1 MISEKHTQNLAEK
14 IANLLQNES
23 QNSDFSSLQK
33 SIEKIN
39 QRLDGIENKL
49 DNNSL
54 ASQLSILHSKKHPSQ
69 NKYNVIEAIVD
80 EVFENTAEE
89 KACTFEPNGKP
100 CDHCSMCNSHG
111 F

>member
-1 MISEKHTQNLAEK
+1 MSNQNTQNLAEK
-14 IANLLQNES
+14 IAALLQNES
-23 QNSDFSSLQK
+23 QNNDFSTLQT

-39 QRLDGIENKL
+39 QRLDGIESKL
-49 DNNSL
+49 NSKIVE
-54 ASQLSILHSKKHPSQ
+54 SQNSIKNSTKHPSLE
-69 NKYNVIEAIVD
+69 KYNIIEAIVD
-80 EVFENTAEE
+80 EVFENYQEE

>member
-1 MISEKHTQNLAEK
+1 MISEKNTQNLAEK

-23 QNSDFSSLQK
+23 QGNELSSLQA

-39 QRLDGIENKL
+39 NRLEKIEYYLETEDPKPKIQNPKS
-49 DNNSL
+49 N
-54 ASQLSILHSKKHPSQ
+54 HPSQ
-69 NKYNVIEAIVD
+69 QKYNVIEAIVD
-80 EVFENTAEE
+80 EVFENYQEE

>member
-1 MISEKHTQNLAEK
+1 MISEKNTQNLAEK

-23 QNSDFSSLQK
+23 QNTEFSALQS

-39 QRLDGIENKL
+39 SRLESIEN
-49 DNNSL
+49 
-54 ASQLSILHSKKHPSQ
+54 QLSSSNSKPETQNLKLNHPSQ
-69 NKYNVIEAIVD
+69 QKYNVIEATAR
-80 EVFENTAEE
+80 EVFENYKQE
-89 KACTFEPNGKP
+89 KTCTFEPNGKP

>member
-1 MISEKHTQNLAEK
+1 MSNENTQNLAEK

-23 QNSDFSSLQK
+23 QNSDFSSLQT

-39 QRLDGIENKL
+39 QRLDGIESKL
-49 DNNSL
+49 DNQTRHSPL
-54 ASQLSILHSKKHPSQ
+54 ATRHSKKHPSQ

-80 EVFENTAEE
+80 EVFENIAEE
-89 KACTFEPNGKP
+89 KTCTFEPNGKP